1 MIELLLAIFV
11 AIPTVYLIFSGI
23 YFFKTYSTI
32 TKHSKDLRVKH
43 KKFNEAMDETEQKVD
58 SPDRPR

>member
-1 MIELLLAIFV
+1 MIELLLAILV

-23 YFFKTYSTI
+23 FFLKTYPTI
-32 TKHSKDLRVKH
+32 TKHSKDLGIKL

-58 SPDRPR
+58 SPDRP